1 MAFSSIVLIRKT
13 INTVRQQPKNIVK
26 PIKIFS
32 KTTLLSM
39 DNKENP
45 VAEPTDRSA
54 LRRIATFSDKMED
67 ASPYQRIVV
76 TPFEKNKILTMY
88 PVAKKILEGEMVYPL
103 MAVVYPSY
111 VCNHNCQGCS
121 YRELNRKENVFLD
134 PKNFVKLLR
143 SLRSLEVKSIE
154 LSGGGEPTSHPQ
166 FCELAEGAVKE
177 GFDLAL
183 LTNGFLL
190 SGRIADVVV
199 DNFTY
204 VRVSVDAN
212 DGGVYNQIHRPPE
225 IYGFQTIL
233 NNLEEVISKRNQRN
247 SKLTVGAKV
256 LVCQTNMNFIESVT
270 SLAKD
275 IGCDYVQFEPMRNT
289 EDSLFPEQ
297 IARVDDLI
305 KTLQERYYPFS
316 VCGGAKGSKTNM
328 KCWLSPIH
336 ILVDPLGDVYPCSH
350 YQYRRGST
358 RMGNLFRQP
367 LEKIWFGSK
376 HKEVIRDLKVEE
388 CNLYDCR
395 WHYYNEIMWQVIM
408 ENKMHLNFL

>member
-1 MAFSSIVLIRKT
+1 
-13 INTVRQQPKNIVK
+13 
-26 PIKIFS
+26 
-32 KTTLLSM
+32 
-39 DNKENP
+39 
-45 VAEPTDRSA
+45 
-54 LRRIATFSDKMED
+54 
-67 ASPYQRIVV
+67 
-76 TPFEKNKILTMY
+76 
-88 PVAKKILEGEMVYPL
+88 
-103 MAVVYPSY
+103 
-111 VCNHNCQGCS
+111 
-121 YRELNRKENVFLD
+121 
-134 PKNFVKLLR
+134 VKLLK
-143 SLRSLEVKSIE
+143 SLHSLEVKSIE
-154 LSGGGEPTSHPQ
+154 LSGGGEPTLHPQ
-166 FCELAEGAVKE
+166 FCELVKCAVNE

-183 LTNGFLL
+183 LTNGSLL

-204 VRVSVDAN
+204 IRVSVDAS
-212 DGGVYNQIHRPPE
+212 DVVAYNQIHRPPE

-275 IGCDYVQFEPMRNT
+275 IGCDYVQFKPMRNA
-289 EDSLFPEQ
+289 EDALFPEQ
-297 IARVDDLI
+297 IAMVDDFI
-305 KTLQERYYPFS
+305 KTLQKKYYPFS

-350 YQYRRGST
+350 YQYRREST
-358 RMGNLFRQP
+358 RIGNLFRQP
-367 LEKIWFGSK
+367 LEKIWLGSR

-408 ENKMHLNFL
+408 ENKMHLNFI

>member
-1 MAFSSIVLIRKT
+1 M
-13 INTVRQQPKNIVK
+13 N
-26 PIKIFS
+26 
-32 KTTLLSM
+32 
-39 DNKENP
+39 NKENLM
-45 VAEPTDRSA
+45 AEPINRSA
-54 LRRIATFSDKMED
+54 LRKIATFSDKMEIT
-67 ASPYQRIVV
+67 SPYQRTVV

-88 PVAKKILEGEMVYPL
+88 PVAKKILEGEMVHPL
-103 MAVVYPSY
+103 MAIVYPSY

-121 YRELNRKENVFLD
+121 YRELNRKENAFLD
-134 PKNFVKLLR
+134 PKNFVKLLK
-143 SLRSLEVKSIE
+143 SLHSLEVKSIE
-154 LSGGGEPTSHPQ
+154 LSGGGEPTLHPQ
-166 FCELAEGAVKE
+166 FCELVKCAVNE

-183 LTNGFLL
+183 LTNGSLL

-204 VRVSVDAN
+204 IRVSVDAS
-212 DGGVYNQIHRPPE
+212 DVVAYNQIHRPPE

-275 IGCDYVQFEPMRNT
+275 IGCDYVQFKPMRNA
-289 EDSLFPEQ
+289 EDALFPEQ
-297 IARVDDLI
+297 IAMVDDFI
-305 KTLQERYYPFS
+305 KTLQKKYYPFS

-350 YQYRRGST
+350 YQYRREST
-358 RMGNLFRQP
+358 RIGNLFRQP
-367 LEKIWFGSK
+367 LEKIWLGSR

-408 ENKMHLNFL
+408 ENKMHLNFI